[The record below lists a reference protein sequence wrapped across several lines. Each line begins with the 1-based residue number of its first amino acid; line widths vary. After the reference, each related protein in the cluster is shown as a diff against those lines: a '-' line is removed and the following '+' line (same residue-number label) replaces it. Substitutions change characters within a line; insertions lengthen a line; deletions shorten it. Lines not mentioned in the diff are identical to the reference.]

1 MRKLVVWLALM
12 AITGLILG
20 RSAQAQDDLAQ
31 LTWSNATSSIHE
43 FPTVNRAAG
52 LVGLDSG
59 PLLYHTGGS
68 IMPTVTTYAI
78 FWVPPKLQTG
88 GATSMSAQYITVQI
102 KLLLDYVGHAL
113 GSNNT
118 QYYQT
123 ISGTTYVQDKGGFG
137 GFYIDS
143 TAYPA
148 SGCTDSATPGNCI
161 SDAQSQAEISKV
173 MTLKG
178 WTPSINKMFL
188 LFTSSGEG
196 SCFTGT
202 SQCAYTVYCAYHG
215 SFGSTSTPTI
225 YGNEPYG
232 DTSVCQVAGTPSPN
246 GNAAAD
252 TAATA
257 ASHELTEAITDP
269 LLNAWFTAGGS
280 EIGDL
285 CAYNYGANTWD
296 GALANQMWNGDFF
309 ELQTEYDNH
318 AGGCVQVGP

>member
-102 KLLLDYVGHAL
+102 KLLLDYVGDAL

-123 ISGTTYVQDKGGFG
+123 ISGTNLNQ
-137 GFYIDS
+137 
-143 TAYPA
+143 TAYQLSSRTRYVHARQASAPA
-148 SGCTDSATPGNCI
+148 
-161 SDAQSQAEISKV
+161 Q
-173 MTLKG
+173 
-178 WTPSINKMFL
+178 
-188 LFTSSGEG
+188 
-196 SCFTGT
+196 
-202 SQCAYTVYCAYHG
+202 
-215 SFGSTSTPTI
+215 
-225 YGNEPYG
+225 
-232 DTSVCQVAGTPSPN
+232 
-246 GNAAAD
+246 
-252 TAATA
+252 
-257 ASHELTEAITDP
+257 
-269 LLNAWFTAGGS
+269 
-280 EIGDL
+280 
-285 CAYNYGANTWD
+285 
-296 GALANQMWNGDFF
+296 
-309 ELQTEYDNH
+309 
-318 AGGCVQVGP
+318 